1 MGETVTGETATQ
13 PTVLRFADVVL
24 DEGAHEVRRDGQAVD
39 LTPTEFRLLRFF
51 LLHPQRVHTRRQI
64 LESVWGGSRVE
75 LGEVETYVS
84 YLRRKLDPLG
94 PPLIQTVRSFGYAL
108 RSPS

>member
-1 MGETVTGETATQ
+1 VTGETVTRE
-13 PTVLRFADVVL
+13 TVLRFADIVL
-24 DEGAHEVRRDGQAVD
+24 DEGAHEVRRSGQAVD

-51 LLHPQRVHTRRQI
+51 LLSPQRVHTREQI

-84 YLRRKLDPLG
+84 YLRRKLDPHG
-94 PPLIQTVRSFGYAL
+94 PPLIQTIRSFGYAL

>member
-1 MGETVTGETATQ
+1 MTEGAVTGD
-13 PTVLRFADVVL
+13 TVLRFADLVL
-24 DEGAHEVRRDGQAVD
+24 DDGAHEARRNGRVVD
-39 LTPTEFRLLRFF
+39 LTPTEYRLLRFF
-51 LLHPQRVHTRRQI
+51 LLNPQRVHTREQI
-64 LESVWGGSRVE
+64 IDSVWGDSRVE

-94 PPLIQTVRSFGYAL
+94 PPLIQTIRSFGYAL